1 MWTCFRKKKWGKRPY
16 LPPFLDVIASPSTYP
31 CQSVGSF
38 RFGDCYC
45 ISELCELVKTLFDR
59 IPFGHPL
66 PFVGA
71 SLNGFDCLAILLEQG
86 TALHRLSLFP
96 GTKGNFCQTTFSQTG
111 GFIRGLWSIWIFLHV
126 IGFNSKIWLNF
137 WKLVEIL
144 KLGQNSEMGL
154 KFCNFIKR
162 LKFVE
167 DDEEDLQLLNYHE
180 KL

>member
-1 MWTCFRKKKWGKRPY
+1 MGPSEKLVSPICGLVSERKKLGKRPY

-31 CQSVGSF
+31 CQSVDSF

-45 ISELCELVKTLFDR
+45 ISELCELVTTLFDR

-96 GTKGNFCQTTFSQTG
+96 GTKGNFCQTTFSRDHRREVSSG
-111 GFIRGLWSIWIFLHV
+111 VFGAYEFSFM
-126 IGFNSKIWLNF
+126 S
-137 WKLVEIL
+137 LVSIL
-144 KLGQNSEMGL
+144 KFG
-154 KFCNFIKR
+154 
-162 LKFVE
+162 
-167 DDEEDLQLLNYHE
+167 
-180 KL
+180 